1 MNVKPCGIFVMFG
14 LTMLA
19 GLQTA
24 ARAQDQHLALTPPMG
39 WSTWYPLACHA
50 TDEIVRAEAKAMVTS
65 GMKAAGYRY
74 VNIDDCWEGKRDAR
88 GFIHPNAK
96 FPDMRA
102 LADYVHSL
110 GLKLGIYSSPG
121 PKTCGGYEGSYLHEE
136 QDAETYARWGI
147 DFLKYDWC
155 SGEDVYKPDQMQ
167 GAYQKMEEA
176 LRRTG
181 RPIVYGLCQYGME
194 AVWKWGR
201 SVGGNMWRTTDDI
214 TSNYYTIMFFGL
226 NQSGLGK
233 YAGPG
238 GWNDPDNLQ
247 IGRQPQEL
255 GSEAERRVTEP
266 LDENEEK
273 SQMTLWCILAAPLI
287 AGNDLT
293 KMTPATRSILTN
305 QEVIAVDQDSG
316 GHQGRLVRL
325 EGPLQVWMKPLADG
339 SKVVGLF
346 NTDWGPMPVG
356 VDFRQIGIT
365 SSAQVRDLWAQKDL
379 GRFDHSFI
387 TTVPQHGVM
396 LIKAT
401 PVSQ

>member
-1 MNVKPCGIFVMFG
+1 
-14 LTMLA
+14 
-19 GLQTA
+19 
-24 ARAQDQHLALTPPMG
+24 
-39 WSTWYPLACHA
+39 
-50 TDEIVRAEAKAMVTS
+50 
-65 GMKAAGYRY
+65 MKAAGYTY

-96 FPDMRA
+96 FPDMKA

-121 PKTCGGYEGSYLHEE
+121 PKTCGGYEGSYGHEE
-136 QDAETYARWGI
+136 QDAETYAKWGV

-155 SGEDVYKPDQMQ
+155 SGEDVYRPDQMQ
-167 GAYQKMEEA
+167 AAYRKMEHA

-181 RPIVYGLCQYGME
+181 RPILYSLCQYGME
-194 AVWKWGR
+194 GVWKWGR

-214 TSNYYTIMFFGL
+214 TSNYYTIIFWGL
-226 NQSGLGK
+226 SQSGLGK

-266 LDENEEK
+266 LDQNEEK
-273 SQMTLWCILAAPLI
+273 SQMSLWSILAAPLI

-293 KMTPATRSILTN
+293 RMTPATRAILTN
-305 QEVIAVDQDSG
+305 REVIAVDQDPG

-325 EGPLQVWMKPLADG
+325 EGPLQVWTKPLADG
-339 SKVVGLF
+339 SKAVGLF
-346 NTDWGPMPVG
+346 NIDWGRMPVG
-356 VDFRQIGIT
+356 VDFRDIGLTT
-365 SSAQVRDLWAQKDL
+365 SARVRDLWAQRDL
-379 GRFDHSFI
+379 GTFAHNF
-387 TTVPQHGVM
+387 TAKVPKHGVVM
-396 LIKAT
+396 IKLT
-401 PVSQ
+401 PRLR